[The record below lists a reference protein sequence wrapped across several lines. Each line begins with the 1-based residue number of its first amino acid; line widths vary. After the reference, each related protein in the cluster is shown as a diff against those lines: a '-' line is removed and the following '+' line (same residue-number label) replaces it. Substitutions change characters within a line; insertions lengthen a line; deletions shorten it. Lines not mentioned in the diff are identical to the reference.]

1 MRTKGR
7 APPQLHAGGTTT
19 EALPKGGPLI
29 VVATKP
35 ALLSQN
41 HLTSPAKA
49 QWVSWHQTEFDPRLT
64 ALGTLVHQQMNN
76 QSAMEGAKCNEV
88 E

>member
-1 MRTKGR
+1 M
-7 APPQLHAGGTTT
+7 
-19 EALPKGGPLI
+19 LPEGGPLI

-35 ALLSQN
+35 AFLSQN

-49 QWVSWHQTEFDPRLT
+49 QWVSWHQAEFDPRPT

-76 QSAMEGAKCNEV
+76 QNALEGAKCNEV